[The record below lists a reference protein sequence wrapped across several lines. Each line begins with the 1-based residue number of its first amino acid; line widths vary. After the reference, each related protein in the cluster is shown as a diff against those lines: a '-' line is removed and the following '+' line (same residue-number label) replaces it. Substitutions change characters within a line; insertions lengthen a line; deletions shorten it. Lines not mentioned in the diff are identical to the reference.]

1 MYCPKV
7 RVHRVTWKRL
17 GQGEEG
23 SVIGNVA
30 AGEDLVSM
38 LVNFLFRCDKIR
50 LSSFGPFCIFVPI

>member
-1 MYCPKV
+1 MYCPKA

-38 LVNFLFRCDKIR
+38 LVNFF
-50 LSSFGPFCIFVPI
+50 FFVSLR